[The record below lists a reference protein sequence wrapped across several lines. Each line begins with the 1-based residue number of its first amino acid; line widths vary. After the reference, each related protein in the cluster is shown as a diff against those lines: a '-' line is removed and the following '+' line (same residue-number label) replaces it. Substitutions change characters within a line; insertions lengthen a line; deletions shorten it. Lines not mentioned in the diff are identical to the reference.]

1 MNSVLIPIRV
11 TAEALKRFNAWVE
24 DAEANPLPPP
34 LRVAIWRSGI
44 NEDPARTVDILKKEW
59 FTTKS
64 VDGKLFCLSVL
75 GLVKDEGLLLK
86 EIIPFVFNQSPP
98 SNAVPSG
105 DMHVLGGSISTN
117 VLGRP
122 LQWKF
127 MKENWDAVIAKLGNP
142 VVVDRYIN
150 ISLSRFTSVEAIADI
165 EEFMKDKD
173 TKSFDR
179 TLGTVIDKIRGRAAY
194 RERDT
199 AVLKEWL
206 GAHGYL

>member
-1 MNSVLIPIRV
+1 MARICE
-11 TAEALKRFNAWVE
+11 EAFKRFNAWVE

-34 LRVAIWRSGI
+34 LRVAIWRAAI
-44 NEDPARTVDILKKEW
+44 NKEPARTVEILKKEW

-64 VDGKLFCLSVL
+64 VDGKLFSLSVL
-75 GLVKDEGLLLK
+75 GLVKDEELLLK
-86 EIIPFVFNQSPP
+86 EIIPFNFNQSPP

-105 DMHVLGGSISTN
+105 DMHVLGGSVSANII
-117 VLGRP
+117 GRP

-150 ISLSRFTSVEAIADI
+150 TSLSRFTNLEAIDDI
-165 EEFMKDKD
+165 QAFMKDKD